1 MTDNSSLVFII
12 QNQCT
17 ALTTKE
23 FLERSVITM
32 LTTKETELQFAKL
45 ASMSL
50 FATFTIILIT
60 ILL

>member
-1 MTDNSSLVFII
+1 
-12 QNQCT
+12 
-17 ALTTKE
+17 
-23 FLERSVITM
+23 M

-50 FATFTIILIT
+50 FATFSIILIT